1 MSEALAPALSTL
13 IRPCTVT
20 STVSCDGEEH
30 RIRWHR
36 GGMVLEDHDDPLA
49 DLAMCIL
56 GGSWLSC
63 IAVLSVIRSRFDPV
77 GTWPVWTG
85 PLPRSGGPQLMQK
98 AWNDLVSARHS
109 SAPAEGDRYRLQSA
123 EDRWAMAVLN
133 LVEPALRWRLAL
145 DAVVGRCR
153 RSSAGPPDPF
163 NAGTLRRGFSRRDGR
178 GPLAESIMF
187 ASLGA
192 APGASLV
199 WLLESH
205 GDPRSAGQ
213 LAAGRRGLSKR
224 MCSTVSASVSK
235 MA

>member
-1 MSEALAPALSTL
+1 MSELSTV
-13 IRPCTVT
+13 I
-20 STVSCDGEEH
+20 CDGEQH

-36 GGMVLEDHDDPLA
+36 GSVVLEDHDDPLA

-56 GGSWLSC
+56 GGTWLSC
-63 IAVLSVIRSRFDPV
+63 IAVLNVIRSRFDPV

-98 AWNDLVSARHS
+98 AWNDLQTARHGS
-109 SAPAEGDRYRLQSA
+109 VPAEGDRYGDDRYRVQSA

-153 RSSAGPPDPF
+153 RSSVGPPDPF

-187 ASLGA
+187 ASLSA
-192 APGASLV
+192 PPGASLA
-199 WLLESH
+199 WLLQAH
-205 GDPRSAGQ
+205 GDPRSAG
-213 LAAGRRGLSKR
+213 LLTR
-224 MCSTVSASVSK
+224 
-235 MA
+235 